1 MSSTTEFD
9 GHKGCL
15 FNNRSGL
22 HGSYLNLLQL
32 YLPPKNISLKE
43 HNISEPAW
51 QHVVVDSTEHGQ
63 RLDSFLV
70 KHFGGFSRV
79 KLQRAIAAGAVLVD
93 DQKAKSSL
101 RLKADQTVRFCPP
114 ERTPEAPIPEAIALD
129 ILFEDE
135 HFVAINKPPNMVVHP
150 AKGHWAGTLTS
161 ALAYHFETLSTIGG
175 PTRPGIVHRLD
186 RDTSGVILVARTDH
200 AHSALS
206 AQFEARTV
214 NKQYLTIVTPAPN
227 RDRDQIDKP
236 IGDHP
241 YQREKKAIRENHPSS
256 RNAVSFYEVIER
268 FQGFATVLVKPKTGR
283 THQIRIHMA
292 HVGCPV
298 LCDKLYSGRA
308 SVTLKDFSKNAADD
322 VPLLSRQ
329 ALHARSIEFD
339 HPVTGERMTIE
350 APIATDIEATITA
363 LKEYR
368 S

>member
-1 MSSTTEFD
+1 M
-9 GHKGCL
+9 
-15 FNNRSGL
+15 
-22 HGSYLNLLQL
+22 
-32 YLPPKNISLKE
+32 KE
-43 HNISEPAW
+43 QNTPDPVW
-51 QHVVVDSTEHGQ
+51 QHVVVESAEHGQ

-79 KLQRAIAAGAVLVD
+79 KLQRAIADGSVLVD

-101 RLKADQTVRFCPP
+101 RLKADQAVRFCPP
-114 ERTPEAPIPEAIALD
+114 QKTPEAPIAEAISLN
-129 ILFEDE
+129 ILYEDE
-135 HFVAINKPPNMVVHP
+135 NFVAINKPPNMVVHP

-186 RDTSGVILVARTDH
+186 RDTSGVILVARTDL

-214 NKQYLTIVTPAPN
+214 HKEYLTIVTPSPD

-308 SVTLKDFSKNAADD
+308 QVTLKDFSRVSTDD
-322 VPLLSRQ
+322 TVLLNRQ
-329 ALHARSIEFD
+329 ALHAQSIEFD
-339 HPVTGERMTIE
+339 HPITKKRMTID
-350 APIATDIEATITA
+350 APVPDDINATIAA
-363 LKEYR
+363 LREHR
-368 S
+368 N